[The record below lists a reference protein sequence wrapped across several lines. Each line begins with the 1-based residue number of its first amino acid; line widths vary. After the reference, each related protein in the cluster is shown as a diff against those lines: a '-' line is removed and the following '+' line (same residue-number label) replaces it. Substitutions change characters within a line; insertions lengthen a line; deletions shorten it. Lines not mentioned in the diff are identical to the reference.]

1 MKQRLANLSR
11 SELVILL
18 LAVLYIISPA
28 DLVPELI
35 AGPLGLTDDLAAAA
49 VIGATLLRSR
59 KPTTNSKT
67 VVGSD
72 PVTGPAAG

>member
-1 MKQRLANLSR
+1 MKRRLANLSR
-11 SELVILL
+11 SELIILL

-59 KPTTNSKT
+59 NPNANT
-67 VVGSD
+67 VSVSD
-72 PVTGPAAG
+72 PATGPAA

>member
-1 MKQRLANLSR
+1 MKQRLASLSR
-11 SELVILL
+11 SELIIML
-18 LAVLYIISPA
+18 LAVLYIVSPA

-59 KPTTNSKT
+59 KATPDTNT
-67 VVGSD
+67 VIVSD
-72 PVTGPAAG
+72 PVAG